1 MKKEREVKKLNQTAA
16 NVIVV
21 FFTGALFF
29 AFMKGLSEGTLDKY

>member
-16 NVIVV
+16 NLVVV
-21 FFTGALFF
+21 FFAGALFF

>member
-1 MKKEREVKKLNQTAA
+1 MKKDREVKKLNQTAA

-21 FFTGALFF
+21 FFAGALFF